1 MALRIDEHESLS
13 AGILRVLPER
23 LDAAI
28 AHLTGPHDE
37 NRTHEARKRLKETRA
52 VLRLVRDE
60 VGEEAFAIENAAIRD
75 AGRRLSDV
83 RDAEAL
89 LEALAKLDLG
99 TLGALAQRR
108 VRRALTAR
116 LDRLAKA
123 ASNEQ
128 LAAVVEGLRA
138 SRDRIA
144 LWSFPD
150 RGFELVENG
159 LAATYAR
166 GRRLFRRTQ
175 REHEAA
181 VLHEWRK
188 RVKDAWYH
196 HQLLERAFPA
206 IVKGYAHALKAL
218 SDLLGNHHDLD
229 VLRALLVAEP
239 ALFGKQPDV
248 DALVAIIDHRRAELE
263 HDAVA
268 LGARLFHERR
278 HAVRER
284 WRSWWDGR

>member
-1 MALRIDEHESLS
+1 MALRIDEQESLN
-13 AGILRVLPER
+13 AGITRVLAER
-23 LDAAI
+23 LQAAI
-28 AHLTGPHDE
+28 AHLTDPHDDD
-37 NRTHEARKRLKETRA
+37 RTHEARKRLKETRA
-52 VLRLVRDE
+52 VLRLVRGE
-60 VGEEAFAIENAAIRD
+60 IGEEAFAIENAAIRD

-99 TLGALAQRR
+99 SLGALAQRR

-116 LDRLAKA
+116 RKRLALA
-123 ASNEQ
+123 ASDEQ
-128 LAAVVEGLRA
+128 LTAVVDSLRA

-144 LWSFPD
+144 LWNFAD
-150 RGFELVENG
+150 RGFELVEDG

-166 GRRLFRRTQ
+166 GRRLFRRAD
-175 REHEAA
+175 REHEPD

-206 IVKGYAHALKAL
+206 VVKGYAHALKEL

-229 VLRALLVAEP
+229 VLRALLVEEP
-239 ALFGKQPDV
+239 ATFGKQPDV
-248 DALVAIIDHRRAELE
+248 DALIAIVDHRRAELE
-263 HDAVA
+263 RDAIA
-268 LGARLFHERR
+268 LGARLFHELRR
-278 HAVRER
+278 AVRER
-284 WRSWWDGR
+284 WRFWWDGR